1 MNVDNIRTTIES
13 IRRSETFDQNTF
25 DHDCGTPGCIV
36 GHALVDAGFDLNDAA
51 VGRGIMRNETSQWF
65 GIDPDLVI
73 ELFNGYRDEEEMPIT
88 KEDAIAVLENLIE
101 TGKVDW
107 RVAHEY

>member
-25 DHDCGTPGCIV
+25 DHDCGSPGCVV
-36 GHALVDAGFDLNDAA
+36 GHALIDAGFDLNDVA
-51 VGRGIMRNETSQWF
+51 MRNEASQWF

-101 TGKVDW
+101 TGEVDW
-107 RVAHEY
+107 KVAL